1 MSLIFKN
8 ISKHF
13 LRQFFETKRIL
24 LQNPKTK
31 ISLFVFLSI
40 SLVYITSKVSEKKKV
55 VYRDHQKPVF
65 KEGRILGSQT
75 SSYLKSK
82 EAQLGKTAQKIIA
95 ENKALSERLKLLEK
109 RMEAKPWHHDH
120 KRVLKIQKRQQI
132 L

>member
-1 MSLIFKN
+1 MSLFIKN

-13 LRQFFETKRIL
+13 LRQFVEIKNIL
-24 LQNPKTK
+24 FQNPKSK
-31 ISLFVFLSI
+31 ISLFVFLGL

-55 VYRDHQKPVF
+55 VYRDHQSPVF

-82 EAQLGKTAQKIIA
+82 EAQLGKTAQKIMA

-109 RMEAKPWHHDH
+109 RIEAKS
-120 KRVLKIQKRQQI
+120 
-132 L
+132 